1 MLPSILTPSSYR
13 SAAVKEDE
21 AVTIVKANEPY
32 GIDGAE
38 IATIPSSCTALL
50 AAGKIALSM
59 LMSTSTS

>member
-21 AVTIVKANEPY
+21 AVTILKANEPY
-32 GIDGAE
+32 GIDE
-38 IATIPSSCTALL
+38 QEMATIPSSCTALL
-50 AAGKIALSM
+50 AAGKITLSM